1 MKTNTK
7 NSGFALST
15 IILVIFGL
23 LVVGGGVYY
32 VTQSSSQSN
41 DLDFGMES
49 TIDGENINEVES
61 NQESVVITT
70 NTSYT
75 TSSNPSVQGDDEN
88 GQNIGLIQSVSGSG
102 TSYSLVIDY
111 VQLDVCPPINPEDRC
126 LVNNNPM
133 LRTFPIS
140 PNATI
145 QTFNL
150 NWEPTAISFQDFVTS
165 FNTGAGAPE
174 NTVMSGSMY
183 KLNWITIE
191 NGIVVAI
198 HPQYLP

>member
-1 MKTNTK
+1 MKLNTK
-7 NSGFALST
+7 NLGFALST
-15 IILVIFGL
+15 VILIIFGL
-23 LVVGGGVYY
+23 LVGGGVYY
-32 VTQSSSQSN
+32 AMHSSN
-41 DLDFGMES
+41 EKTNRDFGMES
-49 TIDGENINEVES
+49 TMDAENMNEGEL
-61 NQESVVITT
+61 NQESVVATT
-70 NTSYT
+70 NTDQGI
-75 TSSNPSVQGDDEN
+75 SSNPSVQGDDEN

-111 VQLDVCPPINPEDRC
+111 VQLDVCPPINPGDKC

-150 NWEPTAISFQDFVTS
+150 NWELTPISFQDFVTS
-165 FNTGAGAPE
+165 FNTAAGAPE

-198 HPQYLP
+198 QPQYLP